1 MTWLRAARGAGMAL
15 GAVALGAAVLVPA
28 PLGRGLAG
36 PVRDDG
42 APPPEPG
49 APGLVERVD
58 ERLGERMPGLELPER
73 RELARALV
81 LESELARIDPLL
93 VLGIIEVESAYD
105 PEARS
110 RRGALGLMQ
119 LREPTLRREVE
130 RAGIDCPSLTDPAVN
145 VRAGIRYLRRL
156 LDAFGREEHALMAY
170 NAGPNRILGYLREGD
185 GEIPERFRVYPR
197 KVRAEVRRLRRGW
210 LVAGPPSP
218 GEAAPGRGDAP
229 RPAAVAIADV
239 APTHRAGV
247 ASSEPPR

>member
-1 MTWLRAARGAGMAL
+1 MSWLRAARGAGMAL
-15 GAVALGAAVLVPA
+15 GAMALGAAVLVPA

-42 APPPEPG
+42 APEAEPG
-49 APGLVERVD
+49 PPGLVERVD
-58 ERLGERMPGLELPER
+58 ERLEARMPGLEFPER
-73 RELARALV
+73 REIARALV

-105 PEARS
+105 PDARS
-110 RRGALGLMQ
+110 PRGAFGLMQ

-130 RAGIDCPSLTDPAVN
+130 RAGIDCPDLGAPAVN

-170 NAGPNRILGYLREGD
+170 NAGPNRILGYLRD
-185 GEIPERFRVYPR
+185 GHEIPDRFRVYPR

-210 LVAGPPSP
+210 DPPRQ
-218 GEAAPGRGDAP
+218 AT
-229 RPAAVAIADV
+229 VAIADV
-239 APTHRAGV
+239 GPAHRAGV
-247 ASSEPPR
+247 ASVAPPR